1 MRSKSKIFLIC
12 CLAFIFG
19 VAIASFSPIK
29 IIQNDLWWF
38 AGMVGCAVLL
48 ILFWLNAKARLTALI
63 GLFLF
68 LAIWRYS
75 IGLPIDTPDKI
86 WHYNGQTVIVSG
98 AVSDEPDIRQN
109 NVKLEVKSNKL
120 KIFQEP
126 QSSIAG
132 WNYVFGKILITANLY
147 PAYNYGD
154 ELEIICELQAP
165 ERFNNFS
172 YDRYLARYDI
182 YSVCYY
188 PEIKFA
194 GEGVVHYTSVGWFY
208 RNIFSLKNKFRQI
221 INYGLSEPEAGLAG
235 AIVLGDK
242 RSITAGLRQQ
252 FSQSGLSHIM
262 AISGLHIS
270 ILAMLVMSLLL
281 GAGLPRKKAFWL
293 AVLFLFVYIVL
304 IGIPASALRA
314 GLMGFLA
321 LYAMNIGR
329 LNKLTNSLVFA
340 AVVLLLFNPKLLRDD
355 ISFQLSFLAVAG
367 IAYIY
372 PIINNALERVKA
384 PKLKGIGS
392 VFGITA
398 AAQVFTLPI
407 IAYNFFVI
415 SVVAPLA
422 NLLVLWT
429 LPLLISLVLIA
440 LILSLILPQLA
451 VLFFLPAGLLLK
463 YIIFIVERS
472 TKLPYAYVQIDYLW
486 PGWLFAY
493 YAIAI
498 WLLWKYKRKFK
509 NEESIG

>member
-1 MRSKSKIFLIC
+1 
-12 CLAFIFG
+12 
-19 VAIASFSPIK
+19 
-29 IIQNDLWWF
+29 
-38 AGMVGCAVLL
+38 MVGCAVLL
-48 ILFWLNAKARLTALI
+48 ILFWTNEKCGLAVLM

-68 LAIWRYS
+68 LGLWRYS
-75 IGLPIDTPDKI
+75 IGLPADAQNKI
-86 WHYNGQTVIVSG
+86 WHYNGQTVTVIGKV
-98 AVSDEPDIRQN
+98 ANEPDVR
-109 NVKLEVKSNKL
+109 VRSKKLEVRSKKL
-120 KIFQEP
+120 EGVGDV
-126 QSSIAG
+126 S
-132 WNYVFGKILITANLY
+132 GKILVTTNLY
-147 PAYNYGD
+147 PSYNYGD

-165 ERFNNFS
+165 EKFNNFS

-188 PEIKFA
+188 PEINLISRLPDNFCCHSRESGNPPAARRAA
-194 GEGVVHYTSVGWFY
+194 GQAGVSRKNLFIPLTHGFPVKPGMTVLKRSADWFY
-208 RNIFSLKNKFRQI
+208 RNIFSLKDKLRQI
-221 INYGLSEPEAGLAG
+221 INRGLSEPKASLAG

-242 RSITAGLRQQ
+242 RSVSNNLRQK

-270 ILAMLVMSLLL
+270 ILAMLVMNLLL
-281 GAGLPRKKAFWL
+281 GLGLPRKKAFWL
-293 AVLFLFVYIVL
+293 AVLFLFGYIVL

-329 LNKLTNSLVFA
+329 LNKSTNSLVFIA
-340 AVVLLLFNPKLLRDD
+340 AAILLFNPKLLRDD

-384 PKLKGIGS
+384 PKLKAICG

-407 IAYNFFVI
+407 IACNFFII
-415 SVVAPLA
+415 SIIAPLA

-429 LPLLISLVLIA
+429 LPLLISLILIA

-463 YIIFIVERS
+463 YIVFIVERS
-472 TKLPYAYVQIDYLW
+472 AELPYAYIQVDYLW
-486 PGWLFAY
+486 PGWLIIY
-493 YAIAI
+493 YGAAG
-498 WLLWKYKRKFK
+498 WLLFYYKGTVAKPSFEDK
-509 NEESIG
+509 IS